1 MDSALILEFSRRV
14 KENIQDFEATIADLE
29 VPFEEAV
36 EMTREEFQVQSISF
50 VYIVYCRTTCT
61 FRSGS

>member
-14 KENIQDFEATIADLE
+14 KENIQDFE

-36 EMTREEFQVQSISF
+36 EMTREEFQVQSI
-50 VYIVYCRTTCT
+50 
-61 FRSGS
+61 

>member
-14 KENIQDFEATIADLE
+14 KENIQDFE

-36 EMTREEFQVQSISF
+36 EMTKEEFRAQSIPF
-50 VYIVYCRTTCT
+50 AYIVHCRTTCT